1 MRLSFSADISEAA
14 WVQEEIGKFGSG
26 VQALLPKR
34 FDDYVRILHPAFGE
48 DCEQVRWADI
58 ATWSGREIHALAQFK
73 HLSRPVPGSDT
84 QPKPWHFEP
93 NDGDPPP
100 EVLSPLRRILAR
112 HTRTPDKCWF
122 CLWEGWGQLNEGATG
137 VQIALPPD
145 SKETGEEVIDRLGIW
160 TGAAILPKVI
170 ALPRVEL
177 PGRGYFLLS
186 GPLSSIIDE
195 EMVAGS
201 SEEGHSGVEFVSQPP
216 SIFWPEDKSWCVASE
231 IDLDST
237 YVAGSTELIAELLDE
252 PALETW
258 PAKREDRIDWAAD
271 EINAG

>member
-14 WVQEEIGKFGSG
+14 WVQEEVGEFGSG

-34 FDDYVRILHPAFGE
+34 FDHYVRILHPAFDE
-48 DCEQVRWADI
+48 DYEQVRWADI

-73 HLSRPVPGSDT
+73 HLSRPLPGSDT
-84 QPKPWHFEP
+84 QPKPWYLEP

-112 HTRTPDKCWF
+112 HTRTPDSCWF
-122 CLWEGWGQLNEGATG
+122 CLWEGWGQLNQGATG

-145 SKETGEEVIDRLGIW
+145 STETRGEVIDRLGIW
-160 TGAAILPKVI
+160 TGAAILPEVI
-170 ALPRVEL
+170 SLPRVEL

-186 GPLSSIIDE
+186 GPLRSIIDE

-201 SEEGHSGVEFVSQPP
+201 SEEGHPGVEFVSQPP
-216 SIFWPEDKSWCVASE
+216 SIFWPEDMSWCVASE

-258 PAKREDRIDWAAD
+258 PATREDRIDWATD